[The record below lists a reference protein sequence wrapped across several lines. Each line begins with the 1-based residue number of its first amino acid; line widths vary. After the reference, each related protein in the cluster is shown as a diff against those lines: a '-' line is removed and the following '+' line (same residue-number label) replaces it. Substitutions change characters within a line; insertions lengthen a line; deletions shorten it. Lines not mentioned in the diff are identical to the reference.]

1 VSAEG
6 KSNLSFRTKLFVTMM
21 LVVSGITILT
31 LYFAEN
37 RAADSFERELKGE
50 FQNSLAAMHQAQ
62 LIWHTAIMERCR
74 VLARNPR
81 IHAALEDN
89 ALDLLYPS
97 AREELQEIV
106 LARESG
112 VGGGDQQSLRAKFYR
127 FLDREGRVITPPSEI
142 DAGPLTSREESLL
155 ALPHAPATPQL
166 GYLPLDKATD
176 DDIFEIIA
184 LPIISTETGEVIA
197 GLVLGFTPMNLGN
210 TEPSA
215 IRSGIQIAQRLHL
228 PALSAS
234 GRNALT
240 QTLVTLR
247 VDQPDRNGLRVEIDG
262 VSCLVFQQLL
272 NRDSLYPPA
281 QEVCLYQTARLVQ
294 RQHELRWKIIGGG
307 VLSLGL
313 ALLISSFVAAR
324 LSSPVEKLAHD
335 SVENFELRQQAEAA
349 LATTNRELH
358 RSIRFS
364 ADASHQLKTPVAV
377 LRAGLE
383 ELLAKR
389 HLTPEQCDELDS
401 LVHQTYR
408 LSSVIE
414 DLLLLSRMEAGRLKI
429 EFAPVNLSHLLDG
442 WLDDFGAL
450 PDPLSLTVET
460 EIPPNVY
467 IAGEKRY
474 ITLILQNLL
483 ENARKYNRTHGRIQ
497 VSVLPEGNRVRLT
510 IGNTGRAIPVSAQ
523 EHIFERFHRGT
534 IGEDIPGHGLGL
546 NLAQELARLHQG
558 DLRLVRSENDWTEFE
573 ILFRST
579 TEEHAT

>member
-1 VSAEG
+1 VSVEG

-74 VLARNPR
+74 ILVRNPR

-106 LARESG
+106 MVRESG

-127 FLDREGRVITPPSEI
+127 FLDREGRVITPPAEI
-142 DAGPLTSREESLL
+142 NAGTLTLREESLL
-155 ALPHAPATPQL
+155 ALPHIPATPQL
-166 GYLPLDKATD
+166 GYLPLDKATN

-184 LPIISTETGEVIA
+184 LPIISTETGEVVA
-197 GLVLGFTPMNLGN
+197 GLVLGFAPMDLGSP
-210 TEPSA
+210 EPGA
-215 IRSGIQIAQRLHL
+215 IKSGIQIAQQLHL
-228 PALSAS
+228 PALSAR
-234 GRNALT
+234 GRDALN
-240 QTLVTLR
+240 QTLVTTHI
-247 VDQPDRNGLRVEIDG
+247 DHTQTNGLRVEIDG

-281 QEVCLYQTARLVQ
+281 HEVCLYQIDRLVQ
-294 RQHELRWKIIGGG
+294 RQHELRWRIIGGG
-307 VLSLGL
+307 ILALGL
-313 ALLISSFVAAR
+313 ALLVSGFLAAR
-324 LSSPVEKLAHD
+324 LSRPVEKLVHD
-335 SVENFELRQQAEAA
+335 SAENLELRQQAEAA

-450 PDPLSLTVET
+450 PDPLSLTVTT
-460 EIPPNVY
+460 EIPPKVY

-483 ENARKYNRTHGRIQ
+483 ENARKYNRAGGRIQ
-497 VSVLPEGNRVRLT
+497 VVVIPEGDRVRLT

-523 EHIFERFHRGT
+523 EHIFERFHRG
-534 IGEDIPGHGLGL
+534 IVGEDIPGHGLGL
-546 NLAQELARLHQG
+546 NLAQELTRLHDG

-573 ILFRST
+573 IQFRSA